1 MGGAGCEGQAGL
13 YATFAYRRG
22 RCGGDVADQSGDQ
35 STPAGTAG
43 RDRSRARP
51 SPQRAAGR
59 ARPALAHARPWAG
72 VRGGQDRQRRTR
84 QPGAGTPRIQAHHML
99 FEAETPA
106 PVALIDGI
114 ALTNIRIAAAS
125 TAAADYLAP
134 RKASRGW

>member
-1 MGGAGCEGQAGL
+1 
-13 YATFAYRRG
+13 
-22 RCGGDVADQSGDQ
+22 
-35 STPAGTAG
+35 
-43 RDRSRARP
+43 
-51 SPQRAAGR
+51 
-59 ARPALAHARPWAG
+59 
-72 VRGGQDRQRRTR
+72 
-84 QPGAGTPRIQAHHML
+84 ML